1 MLDSMRQAASGWTAK
16 VLLGLLVLSF
26 AVWGISGQFFG
37 YGTGTVATVG
47 KSEVTAISFDRA
59 LRQRM
64 LALGQ
69 QLQRGVSLEQARAL
83 GIPEQVLA
91 ELVSQATLDDQ
102 ARLFNLGV
110 SEDTLAKEIAANP
123 NFQGVGGSFDR
134 ARFQAVLRNA
144 GTTEAAY
151 IRDLKGTIVRRQLAG
166 AIAGD
171 ITAPRPLTEA
181 LYRYQTETRT
191 ISFVTV
197 GENAIEAVG
206 EPDDAA
212 LTTYFDQNKGRF
224 RAPEYRTLGIIM
236 IDPASVADPD
246 AVTAEQVRAV
256 YDERSSEFTKA
267 ERRKI
272 QQIRYEN
279 EDAARAAMSL
289 AETGT
294 DIVELAKANNLTG
307 RDIDLGLKA
316 KAEIVDIAVA
326 EAAFKAPVDQVVAVY
341 DGTLGPALIRVS
353 EIQAGS
359 VTPFSDVRDR
369 LRREIAE
376 QTAGEKV
383 LDLFDAI
390 EDERAGGSTLAE
402 ITAKLNL
409 DYQKVDAVA
418 ADGSAP
424 DGTAITGLPEQE
436 ALLID
441 AFQSDIGVENDAL
454 RSGSEGYVF
463 YEVLDITDDRDRSL
477 EEARSDVVAAWR
489 AEEISA
495 RIGARAEEL
504 LDRLKAGAELA
515 AVASGIGRQVKV
527 ATDVTRSGDAK
538 GLSANAVAQAFAGP
552 EGHLANA
559 EADDGPQ
566 RLIVRV
572 DAVSA
577 PAFFAESQDAEFI
590 TTRLGQAMQNDIL
603 QAYNGHL
610 LNQRKTTVNS
620 AVYLQIT
627 GQTQSR

>member
-1 MLDSMRQAASGWTAK
+1 MLDSMRQAAGGWTAK
-16 VLLGLLVLSF
+16 VLLGLLVASF

-37 YGTGTVATVG
+37 YGTGTVASVG
-47 KSEVTAISFDRA
+47 EQEVTAISFDRA

-83 GIPEQVLA
+83 GVPEQVLA
-91 ELVSQATLDDQ
+91 ELVSQAALDDQ
-102 ARLFNLGV
+102 ARLFNLGI
-110 SEDTLAKEIAANP
+110 SDDMLAREIAADP
-123 NFQGVGGSFDR
+123 NFQGVGGTFDR
-134 ARFQAVLRNA
+134 SRFQAVLGNA
-144 GTTEAAY
+144 RITEAGY
-151 IRDLKGTIVRRQLAG
+151 IRDLKGRILRRQLAG

-171 ITAPRPLTEA
+171 ITAPKPLTEA
-181 LYRYQTETRT
+181 LYRYQNETRT
-191 ISFVTV
+191 ISFLTV
-197 GENAIEAVG
+197 GADAIDPVD

-224 RAPEYRTLGIIM
+224 RAPEYRNLGIIT
-236 IDPASVADPD
+236 IDPKSVADPD
-246 AVTAEQVRAV
+246 AVTAEQIKTA
-256 YDERSSEFTKA
+256 YDERNSEFTKA

-294 DIVELAKANNLTG
+294 DIVELAKANKLTE

-316 KAEIVDIAVA
+316 KVEIVDIAVA
-326 EAAFKAPVDQVVAVY
+326 EAAFKAPAGQVIAVY
-341 DGTLGPALIRVS
+341 DGTLGPALIQVS

-359 VTPFSDVRDR
+359 VTPLSEVRDR

-376 QTAGEKV
+376 QAAGEKV

-402 ITAKLNL
+402 SAARLSLT
-409 DYQKVDAVA
+409 YRTVDGVSA
-418 ADGSAP
+418 GGLAP
-424 DGTAITGLPEQE
+424 DGTPITDLPEQQ

-454 RSGSEGYVF
+454 RSGGEGYVF
-463 YEVLDITDDRDRSL
+463 YEVLDVTGARDRSL
-477 EEARSDVVAAWR
+477 EEARSDVIAAWR

-495 RIGARAEEL
+495 RIGARAEAL
-504 LDRLKAGAELA
+504 LDRMKAGATLA
-515 AVASGIGRQVKV
+515 AIASDIGADVKT
-527 ATDVTRSGDAK
+527 ATDVKRSGDAK
-538 GLSANAVAQAFAGP
+538 GLSANAVAQAFAGAQ
-552 EGHLANA
+552 GHLANA
-559 EADDGPQ
+559 DADEGPE

-577 PAFFAESQDAEFI
+577 PAFFAESQDAEFL

-620 AVYLQIT
+620 AVYLQLT
-627 GQTQSR
+627 GQTQAQ

>member
-16 VLLGLLVLSF
+16 VLLGLLIGSF
-26 AVWGISGQFFG
+26 AIWGISGQFFG

-47 KSEVTAISFDRA
+47 QSEVTAISFDRA

-91 ELVSQATLDDQ
+91 ELVGQAALDDQ
-102 ARLFNLGV
+102 TRLFNLGI
-110 SEDTLAKEIAANP
+110 SQDMLAREIAANP
-123 NFQGVGGSFDR
+123 NFQGIGGTFDR
-134 ARFQAVLRNA
+134 SQFQAVLRNA
-144 GTTEAAY
+144 RTTETDY
-151 IRDLKGTIVRRQLAG
+151 IRDLKGSILRRQLAG

-171 ITAPRPLTEA
+171 ITAPKPLTEA
-181 LYRYQTETRT
+181 LYRYQNETRT
-191 ISFVTV
+191 ISFLTV
-197 GENAIEAVG
+197 GKDAIEPVG
-206 EPDDAA
+206 EPDDAT
-212 LTTYFDQNKGRF
+212 LFSYFDQNKGRF
-224 RAPEYRTLGIIM
+224 RAPEYRNLGIIM
-236 IDPASVADPD
+236 IDPKSVSDPD
-246 AVTAEQVRAV
+246 AVTAEQIKAA
-256 YDERSSEFTKA
+256 YDERISEFSKA

-272 QQIRYEN
+272 QQIRYAN
-279 EDAARAAMSL
+279 EDAARAAMRL

-294 DIVELAKANNLTG
+294 DIVELAKANNLTE
-307 RDIDLGLKA
+307 RDIALGLKA
-316 KAEIVDIAVA
+316 KVEIVDIAVA
-326 EAAFKAPVDQVVAVY
+326 EAAFKAPADRIVAVY
-341 DGTLGPALIRVS
+341 DGTLGPALIKVS
-353 EIQAGS
+353 EIEAGF
-359 VTPFSDVRDR
+359 VTPFTEVQDR

-376 QTAGEKV
+376 QAAGNKV
-383 LDLFDAI
+383 LDLFDTI

-402 ITAKLNL
+402 IAANLNL

-424 DGTAITGLPEQE
+424 DGSLVTGLPEQQ

-463 YEVLDITDDRDRSL
+463 YEVLDITDDRDRTL
-477 EEARSDVVAAWR
+477 DEARSDVVAAWQ

-495 RIGARAEEL
+495 RVGARSEDL
-504 LDRLKAGAELA
+504 LARMKAGVTLSAI
-515 AVASGIGRQVKV
+515 ASDIGVQVKV
-527 ATDVTRSGDAK
+527 ATDIKRSGDAK

-559 EADDGPQ
+559 EADDGPE

-572 DAVSA
+572 EAISA
-577 PAFFAESQDAEFI
+577 PAFFAQSQDAEFI

-603 QAYNGHL
+603 QAYSGHL

-620 AVYLQIT
+620 AVYQQLV
-627 GQTQSR
+627 GQTQQR

>member
-1 MLDSMRQAASGWTAK
+1 MLDSMRQAAGGWTAK

-26 AVWGISGQFFG
+26 AIWGVSGQFFG

-47 KSEVTAISFDRA
+47 ESEVSAISFDRA

-64 LALGQ
+64 QALGQ

-91 ELVSQATLDDQ
+91 ELVGQAALDDQ
-102 ARLFNLGV
+102 ARLFNLGI
-110 SEDTLAKEIAANP
+110 SEDTLAKEIANNP
-123 NFQGVGGSFDR
+123 AFQSVGGTFDR
-134 ARFQAVLRNA
+134 TRFQAVLRNA

-151 IRDLKGTIVRRQLAG
+151 ISDLKGTIVRRQLAG

-171 ITAPRPLTEA
+171 LAAPKPLTEA
-181 LYRYQTETRT
+181 IYRYQNETRT

-197 GENAIEAVG
+197 GADAIEPVG
-206 EPDDAA
+206 EPDDAVLA
-212 LTTYFDQNKGRF
+212 SYFDQNKGRF
-224 RAPEYRTLGIIM
+224 RAPEYRNLGIIT
-236 IDPASVADPD
+236 IDPKSIADPD
-246 AVTAEQVRAV
+246 AVTAEQIKATYDDRA
-256 YDERSSEFTKA
+256 SEFTKA

-294 DIVELAKANNLTG
+294 DIVELAKANKLSE
-307 RDIDLGLKA
+307 RDIDLGLKT

-326 EAAFKAPVDQVVAVY
+326 EAAFKAPIDQVVAVY

-359 VTPFSDVRDR
+359 VTPLSDVRDR

-376 QTAGEKV
+376 QAAGDKV
-383 LDLFDAI
+383 LDLFDTI

-402 ITAKLNL
+402 AAAKLNL
-409 DYQKVDAVA
+409 TYRRVDAVA

-424 DGTAITGLPEQE
+424 DGTSITDLPEQQ

-441 AFQSDIGVENDAL
+441 TFQSDIGVENDAL
-454 RSGSEGYVF
+454 RSGSDGFVF
-463 YEVLDITDDRDRSL
+463 YEVLDITDDRDRTL

-495 RIGARAEEL
+495 RIGARAEAL
-504 LDRLKAGAELA
+504 VDRMKAGATLA
-515 AVASGIGRQVKV
+515 AIASDIGGEVKI
-527 ATDVTRSGDAK
+527 AADVKRSGDAK

-552 EGHLANA
+552 QGHLANA
-559 EADDGPQ
+559 DADDGPE
-566 RLIVRV
+566 RFIVRV
-572 DAVSA
+572 DAISA
-577 PAFFAESQDAEFI
+577 PAFFAESEDAEFI
-590 TTRLGQAMQNDIL
+590 TNRLGQAMQNDIL

-610 LNQRKTTVNS
+610 INQRKTTVNS
-620 AVYLQIT
+620 AVYRQLT
-627 GQTQSR
+627 GQTQQQ

>member
-1 MLDSMRQAASGWTAK
+1 MLDSMRQAAGGWTAK
-16 VLLGLLVLSF
+16 VLLGLLIASF

-37 YGTGTVATVG
+37 YGTGTVVSVG
-47 KSEVTAISFDRA
+47 EAEVTAISFDRA
-59 LRQRM
+59 LRQQM
-64 LALGQ
+64 QALGQ
-69 QLQRGVSLEQARAL
+69 QLRRGVSLEQARAL

-91 ELVSQATLDDQ
+91 QLVSQAALDDQ
-102 ARLFNLGV
+102 ARLFNLGI
-110 SEDTLAKEIAANP
+110 SEDTLAREIADNP
-123 NFQGVGGSFDR
+123 AFQSVGGKFDR
-134 ARFQAVLRNA
+134 TRFQAVLRSA
-144 GTTEAAY
+144 GTTEAEY
-151 IRDLKGTIVRRQLAG
+151 IRELKGTTVRRQLAG

-171 ITAPRPLTEA
+171 ITAPKPLTEA
-181 LYRYQTETRT
+181 LYRYQNETRT
-191 ISFVTV
+191 ISYLFVGKDT
-197 GENAIEAVG
+197 IEAVG

-212 LTTYFDQNKGRF
+212 LTTYFEQNKGRF
-224 RAPEYRTLGIIM
+224 RAPEYRSLGIIA
-236 IDPASVADPD
+236 IDPKSVADPD
-246 AVTAEQVRAV
+246 AVTAEQIKAA
-256 YDERSSEFTKA
+256 YDERISEFSKA

-294 DIVELAKANNLTG
+294 DMVELAKANKLSE

-316 KAEIVDIAVA
+316 KVEIVDIAVA
-326 EAAFKAPVDQVVAVY
+326 EAAFKAPIDQVVAVY

-359 VTPFSDVRDR
+359 VTPFSDVQDR
-369 LRREIAE
+369 LRGEIAE
-376 QTAGEKV
+376 QAAGDEV

-402 ITAKLNL
+402 TAAILKL

-418 ADGSAP
+418 ADGMAP
-424 DGTAITGLPEQE
+424 DGTLVSGLPEQE

-454 RSGSEGYVF
+454 RSGNEGFVF

-477 EEARSDVVAAWR
+477 EEARADVIAAWQ
-489 AEEISA
+489 AEETSV
-495 RIGARAEEL
+495 RIGTRADEL
-504 LDRLKAGAELA
+504 LDRMKSGATIA
-515 AVASGIGRQVKV
+515 AIASEIGAQVKT
-527 ATDVTRSGDAK
+527 AIDIKRSGEAK

-559 EADDGPQ
+559 DADDGPE
-566 RLIVRV
+566 RFILRV

-590 TTRLGQAMQNDIL
+590 TTRLGEAMQNDIL
-603 QAYNGHL
+603 QAYSGHL
-610 LNQRKTTVNS
+610 INQRKISVNS
-620 AVYLQIT
+620 AVYRQLT
-627 GQTQSR
+627 GQTQQQ

>member
-1 MLDSMRQAASGWTAK
+1 MLDSMRQAAGGWTAK
-16 VLLGLLVLSF
+16 VLLGLLIASF

-37 YGTGTVATVG
+37 YGTGTVASVG
-47 KSEVTAISFDRA
+47 QSEVTATSFDRA

-91 ELVSQATLDDQ
+91 ELVSQAALDDQ
-102 ARLFNLGV
+102 ARLFNLGI
-110 SEDTLAKEIAANP
+110 SQDMLAREIAANP
-123 NFQGVGGSFDR
+123 SFQSVGGTFDR
-134 ARFQAVLRNA
+134 TRFQAVLRNA
-144 GTTEAAY
+144 RSTEADY

-171 ITAPRPLTEA
+171 ITAPKPLTEA
-181 LYRYQTETRT
+181 LYRYQNETRT
-191 ISFVTV
+191 ISYLTV
-197 GENAIEAVG
+197 GKDAIEPVG
-206 EPDDAA
+206 EPDDAV
-212 LTTYFDQNKGRF
+212 LFSYFDQNKSRF
-224 RAPEYRTLGIIM
+224 RAPEYRSLGIIM
-236 IDPASVADPD
+236 IDPKSVADPD
-246 AVTAEQVRAV
+246 AVTAEQIQAA
-256 YDERSSEFTKA
+256 YDAQISEFTKA

-279 EDAARAAMSL
+279 EDAARAAMRL

-294 DIVELAKANNLTG
+294 DIVELAKANKLTE

-316 KAEIVDIAVA
+316 KVEIVDIAVA
-326 EAAFKAPVDQVVAVY
+326 EAAFKAPADRIVAVY

-359 VTPFSDVRDR
+359 VTPFTDVQDR
-369 LRREIAE
+369 LRGEIAE
-376 QTAGEKV
+376 KISGDKV
-383 LDLFDAI
+383 LDLFDSI

-402 ITAKLNL
+402 TAAKLNL
-409 DYQKVDAVA
+409 TYQKIDAVA

-424 DGTAITGLPEQE
+424 DGSAVTGLPEQQ
-436 ALLID
+436 ALLFD

-489 AEEISA
+489 TEEISA

-504 LDRLKAGAELA
+504 LDRLKAGATIA
-515 AVASGIGRQVKV
+515 AIASDIGGQVKT
-527 ATDVTRSGDAK
+527 ATDVKRSGDAK

-559 EADDGPQ
+559 DADDGPQ
-566 RLIVRV
+566 RFIVRV
-572 DAVSA
+572 DAISA

-603 QAYNGHL
+603 QAYSGHL
-610 LNQRKTTVNS
+610 INQRKISVNS
-620 AVYLQIT
+620 AVYRQLT
-627 GQTQSR
+627 GQTQQQ